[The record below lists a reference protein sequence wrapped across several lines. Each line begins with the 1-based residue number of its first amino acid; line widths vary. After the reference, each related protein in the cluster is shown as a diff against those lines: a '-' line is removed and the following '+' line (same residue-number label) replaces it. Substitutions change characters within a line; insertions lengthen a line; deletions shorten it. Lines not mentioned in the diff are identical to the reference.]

1 MDEPLEKRVLR
12 AMTEGLDS
20 TIGVAVAL
28 GKPES
33 DIQRSVNVMMLA
45 GLISVTPE
53 DGKRITLTPAGQEAA
68 TAPSSLVFQSST
80 VVRSGDVED
89 IGRLIS
95 ATWTMSQ
102 ASQKA
107 SGKRAE
113 SRLLVT
119 DTERESAVAALA
131 DGYATG
137 CLSLEELNQRT
148 GRALQ
153 ARTRG
158 ELEAVT
164 EGLGHA
170 PTPKG
175 RQELFASRGIF
186 ILTIAAVLSVPFV
199 VLALLLSMRG

>member
-12 AMTEGLDS
+12 AMTGGLDS

-28 GKPES
+28 GNPECN
-33 DIQRSVNVMMLA
+33 IQRSVNVMMLA

-68 TAPSSLVFQSST
+68 TARSSLVFQSST

-107 SGKRAE
+107 SRKRAE

-148 GRALQ
+148 GGRCRHGRA
-153 ARTRG
+153 
-158 ELEAVT
+158 
-164 EGLGHA
+164 
-170 PTPKG
+170 
-175 RQELFASRGIF
+175 ASSR
-186 ILTIAAVLSVPFV
+186 
-199 VLALLLSMRG
+199 R

>member
-68 TAPSSLVFQSST
+68 TARSSLVFQSST

-148 GRALQ
+148 GRARATQGHCARWCHVGSSSRVIDACHARCRRDRRCYNRSRHGQ
-153 ARTRG
+153 AFTFLKSSSIGMNRCC
-158 ELEAVT
+158 
-164 EGLGHA
+164 
-170 PTPKG
+170 
-175 RQELFASRGIF
+175 
-186 ILTIAAVLSVPFV
+186 
-199 VLALLLSMRG
+199 